1 MGSKFPLNAA
11 HTSCYQAV
19 NSSPGKRIPPC
30 DGRWTRAS
38 NMSSLWEVTSEC
50 HAQSRCCSC
59 APGCYGIMFKHS
71 SNVFGLPR
79 KGDREKEDVVDKTQ
93 VSSPVKFAMS
103 LLDHIDGKRTFRV
116 ASLTSQLVNCLAG
129 AVHFPALTE
138 RGTRPT
144 RQCPCCV
151 VRAGEPG

>member
-1 MGSKFPLNAA
+1 MGSKSPLNAA

-30 DGRWTRAS
+30 DGRWTCAS

-59 APGCYGIMFKHS
+59 TPGCYGIMFKHS
-71 SNVFGLPR
+71 SNVFGLPG
-79 KGDREKEDVVDKTQ
+79 KGDREQECFVDKTQ

-103 LLDHIDGKRTFRV
+103 LLDHID
-116 ASLTSQLVNCLAG
+116 
-129 AVHFPALTE
+129 
-138 RGTRPT
+138 
-144 RQCPCCV
+144 
-151 VRAGEPG
+151 